1 MKDKILHNGKKI
13 FSQFPV
19 LYAGWLQKIWWNNF
33 FLILMEC
40 IVRSSP
46 LPLLGEALCQGTEVY
61 ILTALVK

>member
-1 MKDKILHNGKKI
+1 MEKR
-13 FSQFPV
+13 FSLSSQC
-19 LYAGWLQKIWWNNF
+19 YMQGDYNF